1 MRVLKRADSGDRIR
15 HPRRGRARM
24 SDRRYKELGT
34 GSFFGELLY
43 ERAVPEGHFLRQLE
57 GLVDWTAFTDQLVRL
72 YRGKG
77 RVGRPPYDPAVILKM
92 LLLAYLY
99 QLSERA
105 TERYVN
111 DSLSAKWFLGLAA
124 DEAAPDHSTLTA
136 FKRRIVERGGEA
148 SLQGMMREIT
158 RQALAAGVEFG
169 TIQVVDSTHTI
180 ADVNV
185 GKDDRRRKKEG
196 KGPRDGGAAWGVKG
210 KKRVKDETGKRV
222 VVPKYFYGYKAHAS
236 LNAEAGMI
244 TSVVVTPGNAHDG
257 KQFPTLVE
265 RDQEQ
270 GLPTEI
276 YSADRAYDDTDNH
289 YRLAEAGL
297 GSSLTL
303 NAYRTQKKD
312 GNKGVWERLLE
323 SEAYQAGQRERY
335 KIERKFGEAKA
346 YHGLDR
352 CRYVG
357 RNRYAIQAYLT
368 AMVLN
373 LKRMVWVLTGTSFR
387 GRATLA
393 G

>member
-1 MRVLKRADSGDRIR
+1 
-15 HPRRGRARM
+15 M

-34 GSFFGELLY
+34 GTFFGELLY
-43 ERAVPEGHFLRQLE
+43 ERAVPQGHFLRELS
-57 GLVDWTAFTDQLVRL
+57 GLVDWTVFTEQLVRL

-92 LLLAYLY
+92 LLIAYLY

-124 DEAAPDHSTLTA
+124 DEAGPDHSTLTA
-136 FKRRIVERGGEA
+136 FKRRIVEGGGEA
-148 SLQGMMREIT
+148 CLQEMMREIT
-158 RQALAAGVEFG
+158 RQALSGGVEFG

-185 GKDDRRRKKEG
+185 GKDDRRRKEEG
-196 KGPRDGGAAWGVKG
+196 KERRDSEAGWGVKG
-210 KKRVKDETGKRV
+210 RKKATDATGKKVMLKRQ
-222 VVPKYFYGYKAHAS
+222 FHGYKMHAS
-236 LNAEAGMI
+236 MNAQAGMI
-244 TSVVVTPGNAHDG
+244 TSLVVTAGNLPDG

-265 RDQEQ
+265 LDQEQ
-270 GLPTEI
+270 GLPIEI
-276 YSADRAYDDTDNH
+276 YSADRGYDDTENH
-289 YRLAEAGL
+289 YLLEMAGL
-297 GSSLTL
+297 ESSLTL
-303 NAYRTQKKD
+303 NRYRTRKKD
-312 GNKGVWERLLE
+312 RNKGVWERMLE
-323 SEAYQAGQRERY
+323 SEGYQAGQRERY

-346 YHGLDR
+346 YHGLGR

-357 RNRYAIQAYLT
+357 RIRYAIQAYLT

-373 LKRMVWVLTGTSFR
+373 LKRMVRVLTGTYFQ
-387 GRATLA
+387 GRATVA

>member
-1 MRVLKRADSGDRIR
+1 
-15 HPRRGRARM
+15 M

-43 ERAVPEGHFLRQLE
+43 ERAVPQGHFLRQLE
-57 GLVDWTAFTDQLVRL
+57 GLMDWTAFTEQLVRL
-72 YRGKG
+72 YRGQG
-77 RVGRPPYDPAVILKM
+77 RVGRPPYDPAVMLKM
-92 LLLAYLY
+92 LLIAFLY

-148 SLQGMMREIT
+148 CLQELLGEIT
-158 RQALAAGVEFG
+158 QQALAAGVEFG

-185 GKDDRRRKKEG
+185 PKDDRRRKKEG
-196 KGPRDGGAAWGVKG
+196 KPPRDGGAAWGVKG
-210 KKRVKDETGKRV
+210 RKRAKDAEGKKVLMLKQ
-222 VVPKYFYGYKAHAS
+222 FYGYKTHAS
-236 LNAEAGMI
+236 MNAEAGMI
-244 TSVVVTPGNAHDG
+244 TSLLVTAGNQHDG
-257 KQFPTLVE
+257 KQFPTLLE

-270 GLPTEI
+270 GLPIEI

-289 YRLAEAGL
+289 YRLEEAGL

-303 NAYRTQKKD
+303 NDYRTKKKD

-323 SEAYQAGQRERY
+323 SEEYQAGQRERY
-335 KIERKFGEAKA
+335 TIERKFGEAKA
-346 YHGLDR
+346 YHGLGR

-357 RNRYAIQAYLT
+357 RIRYAIQAYLT

-373 LKRMVWVLTGTSFR
+373 LKRMVRVLTGTSFQ
-387 GRATLA
+387 GRATVS